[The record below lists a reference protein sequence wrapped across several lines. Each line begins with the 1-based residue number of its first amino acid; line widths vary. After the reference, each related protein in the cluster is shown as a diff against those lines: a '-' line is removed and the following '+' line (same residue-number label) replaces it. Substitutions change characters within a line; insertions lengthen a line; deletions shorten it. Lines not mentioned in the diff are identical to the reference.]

1 MMEDEDTE
9 IVIPSAKPSPGDRQ
23 AGRGPVI
30 EELPTSPASPHPV
43 HSNDEKAIVLFTP
56 VNGSS
61 LLQNSPTT
69 MSLSVD
75 PNLIAGFRSKYPVLY

>member
-9 IVIPSAKPSPGDRQ
+9 IVIPSDNSSPGAPQ
-23 AGRGPVI
+23 ARRGPVI
-30 EELPTSPASPHPV
+30 EELPTSSASPLPIPA
-43 HSNDEKAIVLFTP
+43 NEERAIVLFTP

-75 PNLIAGFRSKYPVLY
+75 SNLIAGFRSKCSDLY